1 VAVSAGSIGSH
12 IVELVDLPWSA
23 TSGGFDGSSVTDAT
37 DSPPPPP
44 HRIRGAASELRR
56 ERVLHSLQSG
66 NPSSGAIVDTNAH
79 VDSRDEVAPVQLA
92 SDHVWHRNVRQWGP
106 DWLEYDEYYRPV
118 VLNPYRAAV
127 RIVYIYQRAPRIVV
141 IPPLARIVLEVAE
154 IGAYS
159 FTAVVLNAVNTA
171 ANVAVGASSAV
182 AISRVPGCRYRRL
195 HRRCCAM
202 TTSPSW
208 CVTRRRC
215 TSLSRVQRI
224 IDVGDD
230 VRFGERKVL
239 LDGATPVW
247 GRGGR
252 LPPETGNS
260 RCTEPS
266 SSRAWIIRKRRRC
279 RATTH

>member
-23 TSGGFDGSSVTDAT
+23 TSGSFDGSSVTDAT

-79 VDSRDEVAPVQLA
+79 LDSRDEVAPVQLA

-127 RIVYIYQRAPRIVV
+127 WIVYIYQRAPRIVV

-171 ANVAVGASSAV
+171 ANAAVGASSAV
-182 AISRVPGCRYRRL
+182 AISPGAGLPLPPPPPPVLRYDNVPVRYSQAVYEPFPGPAD
-195 HRRCCAM
+195 HRR
-202 TTSPSW
+202 W
-208 CVTRRRC
+208 RRRPF
-215 TSLSRVQRI
+215 R
-224 IDVGDD
+224 
-230 VRFGERKVL
+230 
-239 LDGATPVW
+239 
-247 GRGGR
+247 
-252 LPPETGNS
+252 
-260 RCTEPS
+260 
-266 SSRAWIIRKRRRC
+266 
-279 RATTH
+279 

>member
-1 VAVSAGSIGSH
+1 MFVSTTTMAH
-12 IVELVDLPWSA
+12 RHRR
-23 TSGGFDGSSVTDAT
+23 
-37 DSPPPPP
+37 SPVS
-44 HRIRGAASELRR
+44 RLSTRAASELRR

-79 VDSRDEVAPVQLA
+79 LDGRDEVAPVQLA

-127 RIVYIYQRAPRIVV
+127 RIVYIYQRAPGIVV
-141 IPPLARIVLEVAE
+141 SPPLARIVLEVAE

-171 ANVAVGASSAV
+171 ANVAVGASSSV

-202 TTSPSW
+202 TTSPS
-208 CVTRRRC
+208 CARALLAGGVRAFPGSSGSSTLATTSVSVSGKCCSTARRRYGGVEAD
-215 TSLSRVQRI
+215 SHRRPAI
-224 IDVGDD
+224 
-230 VRFGERKVL
+230 R
-239 LDGATPVW
+239 GAQNPAVP
-247 GRGGR
+247 GPG
-252 LPPETGNS
+252 
-260 RCTEPS
+260 
-266 SSRAWIIRKRRRC
+266 
-279 RATTH
+279 